1 MLSFRTPFIQISLWP
16 LGSKGETYNGVLLE
30 KIADK
35 SKPDGEDITNL
46 YQNNGYLFSTV
57 NAVEVKT
64 VNDTIDLE
72 IRVNEGPLAYFNKI
86 TVVGNDKTNDRVI
99 YRS

>member
-1 MLSFRTPFIQISLWP
+1 LRTNQNLTGKTSQIYI
-16 LGSKGETYNGVLLE
+16 KITVTY
-30 KIADK
+30 
-35 SKPDGEDITNL
+35 S
-46 YQNNGYLFSTV
+46 YV

-64 VNDTIDLE
+64 VNDTIDFE

-99 YRS
+99 YRNGTKPEKNTIKITYRTIREIGQLGFF

>member
-1 MLSFRTPFIQISLWP
+1 
-16 LGSKGETYNGVLLE
+16 
-30 KIADK
+30 
-35 SKPDGEDITNL
+35 
-46 YQNNGYLFSTV
+46 LFSHV

-64 VNDTIDLE
+64 VNDTIDFE

-99 YRS
+99 YREWDKAGEKYNELQ